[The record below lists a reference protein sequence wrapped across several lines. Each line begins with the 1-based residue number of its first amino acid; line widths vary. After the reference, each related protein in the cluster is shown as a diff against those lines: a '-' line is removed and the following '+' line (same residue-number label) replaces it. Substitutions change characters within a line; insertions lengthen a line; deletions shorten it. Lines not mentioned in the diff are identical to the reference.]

1 MVQNDYIYSSKVYF
15 GYRKDGRYEDLIME
29 LVNEIMRRCD
39 EEIVL
44 KDKDKSQGTIPN
56 YKAFENLMSQT
67 FEKSFDESWMS
78 EKEKENSTTLNA
90 KV

>member
-15 GYRKDGRYEDLIME
+15 GYRADGRYEDLIME
-29 LVNEIMRRCD
+29 LVNEIMKRCD
-39 EEIVL
+39 EEILL

-56 YKAFENLMSQT
+56 YKVFENLMSQT

-78 EKEKENSTTLNA
+78 EKEKEKSATLNA